1 MKITA
6 SNGGGF
12 AGTTRFH
19 EVDTAVN
26 PAGPALEAAL
36 ADSRFF
42 DAPVEQETEAIGADL
57 SRWTITVDA
66 QGRRHS
72 VSFAEDG
79 GAGAA
84 RWRSLLDRIL
94 AA

>member
-12 AGTTRFH
+12 AGITRFH
-19 EVDTAVN
+19 EVDTAVS

-36 ADSRFF
+36 AAAQFF
-42 DAPVEQETEAIGADL
+42 AAPVAGEPEAIGADL
-57 SRWTITVDA
+57 SRWTITVDSG
-66 QGRRHS
+66 GRRHS

-79 GAGAA
+79 SPGSQ
-84 RWRSLLDRIL
+84 RWRGLLDSIL